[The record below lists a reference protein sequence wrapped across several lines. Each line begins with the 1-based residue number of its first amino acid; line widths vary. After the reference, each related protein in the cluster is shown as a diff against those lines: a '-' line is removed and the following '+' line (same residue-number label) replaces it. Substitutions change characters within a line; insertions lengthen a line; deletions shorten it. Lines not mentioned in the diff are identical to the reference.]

1 MAANLSAKAMTWL
14 QRVASGPVAL
24 VAALFFVVFS
34 FVFFNLGPV
43 PAVVEAAGAPLLDTR
58 FGWDQDDARSFLSA
72 IGYEGRRLYALA
84 LLIDALYTLTFAVTG
99 TLVLA
104 WISGRLLAPTSP
116 LRWVVLL
123 PVLAGALDL
132 VENSGIL
139 TLLTFFPSVPLVLG
153 GALGFVTAAKLI
165 LVNLCTVL
173 TVLGL
178 VVVAVVAVLGEYR
191 RMFGG

>member
-1 MAANLSAKAMTWL
+1 M
-14 QRVASGPVAL
+14 
-24 VAALFFVVFS
+24 FV
-34 FVFFNLGPV
+34 
-43 PAVVEAAGAPLLDTR
+43 
-58 FGWDQDDARSFLSA
+58 
-72 IGYEGRRLYALA
+72 
-84 LLIDALYTLTFAVTG
+84 
-99 TLVLA
+99 

-139 TLLTFFPSVPLVLG
+139 TLLTFSPSELG
-153 GALGFVTAAKLI
+153 AALGFITAAKLI
-165 LVNLCTVL
+165 LVNLCTVS

-191 RMFGG
+191 RMFGA